1 MNIIRIKK
9 YFPIFTTHKNLV
21 YLDNAATTHKP
32 QCVIDALTAHYAERN
47 ANIHRGIYRLS
58 EQATESY
65 DTARAQIA
73 RFIGA
78 RDASQIIFVR
88 NTTEAI
94 NLVAHSYL
102 RHHAKAGDEILLTVM
117 EHHSNIVPWQLAAKE
132 KKLTIRYAHITKTG
146 ELDMADLKKKITPRT
161 RLIAV
166 THASNVLGTINDIA
180 AITRLAHARNIPV
193 LVDGAQAAPHMP
205 VNVSA
210 LGCDFYAF
218 SGHKMYAPTGI
229 GALYVSKKY
238 LTTMD
243 PFLGGGDM
251 IRSVSLEGATFQDAP
266 ERFEAGTPAIEA
278 AVAFGVAADYLT
290 RIGMKNIRTHEKKL
304 TALALKELSK
314 IPGITIYGPTR
325 AEKRTGVISFTSQN
339 IHPHDLASLLDEQ
352 DIAIRAGNHCAMP
365 LHTLLEIP
373 ATARMSF
380 SLYTSPADIRTAC
393 RALRTIVK
401 KLQ

>member
-1 MNIIRIKK
+1 MNITRIKRD
-9 YFPIFTTHKNLV
+9 FPIFGTHKNLV
-21 YLDNAATTHKP
+21 YLDTAATAQKP
-32 QCVIDALTAHYAERN
+32 QCVIDALTTHYTERN

-65 DTARAQIA
+65 ATARTQIA
-73 RFIGA
+73 RFIDA

-102 RHHAKAGDEILLTVM
+102 RHHAKAGDEIVLTVM

-132 KKLTIRYAHITKTG
+132 KKLTIRYANITKTG

-166 THASNVLGTINDIA
+166 THASNVLGTINDIT
-180 AITRLAHARNIPV
+180 AITKLAHARNIPV
-193 LVDGAQAAPHMP
+193 LVDGAQAAPHIP

-229 GALYVSKKY
+229 GALYVNKKY
-238 LTTMD
+238 LATME

-251 IRSVSLEGATFQDAP
+251 IRSVSLEGSTFQDAP

-278 AVAFGVAADYLT
+278 AVAFGVAVDYLT
-290 RIGMKNIRTHEKKL
+290 SIGMKNIRVHEKKL
-304 TALALKELSK
+304 TELARKELTK
-314 IPGITIYGPTR
+314 IPGITIYGPKS
-325 AEKRTGVISFTSQN
+325 AAKKTGVISFTLKN

-352 DIAIRAGNHCAMP
+352 NIAIRAGNHCAMP
-365 LHTLLEIP
+365 IHTLLGIP

-380 SLYTSPADIRTAC
+380 SLYTTPADIHAACTAIK
-393 RALRTIVK
+393 TIVK

>member
-1 MNIIRIKK
+1 MNITRIKK
-9 YFPIFTTHKNLV
+9 DFPIFTTHKDLV
-21 YLDNAATTHKP
+21 YCDNAATAQKP
-32 QCVIDALTAHYAERN
+32 QCVIDALTEHYTTRN

-58 EQATESY
+58 EQATERY
-65 DTARAQIA
+65 DHARTQVA

-102 RHHAKAGDEILLTVM
+102 RHHAKAGDEVLLTVM
-117 EHHSNIVPWQLAAKE
+117 EHHSNIVPWQLAAQD
-132 KKLTIRYAHITKTG
+132 KKLKLRYAHITKDG

-166 THASNVLGTINDIA
+166 TQASNVLGTINDIA
-180 AITRLAHARNIPV
+180 AITKLAHARNIPV
-193 LVDGAQAAPHMP
+193 LVDGAQAIPHMP
-205 VNVSA
+205 VNISA

-229 GALYVSKKY
+229 GALYVNKKY
-238 LTTMD
+238 LDTMK

-251 IRSVSLEGATFQDAP
+251 IRSVSLETATFQDAP
-266 ERFEAGTPAIEA
+266 ARFEAGTPAIEA
-278 AVAFGVAADYLT
+278 AIALGVAADYLSA
-290 RIGMKNIRTHEKKL
+290 IGMKQIREHEKTL
-304 TALALKELSK
+304 TALALKELSV
-314 IPGITIYGPTR
+314 IPGITLYGPKS
-325 AEKRTGVISFTSQN
+325 ASQRTGVISFTLKN

-352 DIAIRAGNHCAMP
+352 NIAIRAGNHCAMP
-365 LHTLLEIP
+365 LHSLLDIP
-373 ATARMSF
+373 ATARISF
-380 SLYTSPADIRTAC
+380 ALYTTPKDIRTAC
-393 RALRTIVK
+393 AAIKAIVK